1 MEVVDI
7 FFNKKVYVNDNLV
20 IGIYW
25 WLVRRGYIKLCK
37 GDCYFCVLLKEKI
50 FSDIILLKV

>member
-7 FFNKKVYVNDNLV
+7 FFNKKDDVNDNLV
-20 IGIYW
+20 IYW

>member
-7 FFNKKVYVNDNLV
+7 FFNKKDDVNDNLV
-20 IGIYW
+20 IYW

-50 FSDIILLKV
+50 FSDIIVLLKV

>member
-20 IGIYW
+20 ISIYW

-37 GDCYFCVLLKEKI
+37 GDCYFLCFIEGE
-50 FSDIILLKV
+50 DI